1 MEKRSSS
8 TRKVFNTTSRANLIQ
23 KIYLATVG
31 ISEEDH
37 ELIEGIARDLGRL
50 VQIVDEGNFHELT
63 THLVT
68 GKTAIIRTH
77 KELAALMKGAWI
89 LEKEW
94 FLDAR
99 DFDKNGLPD
108 ESLYEVDHF
117 PKRME
122 RKRHPLFRGL
132 SFYFYGDFD
141 GKFEVTELMD
151 FAHYQGGKVLRLPKD
166 GCMVIA
172 EHVFSDRKDF
182 QFPQDIEGAPYED
195 LSEESDF
202 SDELKADDSEEEKE
216 EKKEKAEEKKKP
228 KSAKKSKKK
237 RGKKDDEDSGPV
249 AIDFSKAK
257 AVVTSLW
264 LVDSLIYFERQ
275 SPEGYRP
282 LEADPDSDEVS
293 AQKAQEAVARKKKP
307 KKDASVRAL

>member
-1 MEKRSSS
+1 M
-8 TRKVFNTTSRANLIQ
+8 
-23 KIYLATVG
+23 
-31 ISEEDH
+31 
-37 ELIEGIARDLGRL
+37 
-50 VQIVDEGNFHELT
+50 QIVDNGNFHELT

-68 GKTAIIRTH
+68 GKTVIIRTH

-94 FLDAR
+94 FLEAL

-132 SFYFYGDFD
+132 SFYFYGHFD
-141 GKFEVTELMD
+141 SKFAVTELMD
-151 FAHYQGGKVLRLPKD
+151 FAHFQGGKVLRLPKD

-172 EHVFSDRKDF
+172 ENVFSDRKDF
-182 QFPQDIEGAPYED
+182 QFPQNIEGAPYED

-202 SDELKADDSEEEKE
+202 GDELNADDSEEE
-216 EKKEKAEEKKKP
+216 EKKEKAEEKKKL
-228 KSAKKSKKK
+228 KSLGAKKSKKK
-237 RGKKDDEDSGPV
+237 KGKKGDEDSGPV
-249 AIDFSKAK
+249 AIDLSKAK

-282 LEADPDSDEVS
+282 LEVDPDSDEVS
-293 AQKAQEAVARKKKP
+293 AQKAQEAVGRKKKTKKDVSVRVLSP
-307 KKDASVRAL
+307 KKSPMRASLRPSPHASPRGSPGASPTRASPRLSAQKGRGS